1 MVKYTHLKE
10 RKKKNMD
17 KIRIIFYVL
26 LVTAAF
32 SASADITT
40 VYLKDSANYNAG
52 GFAGGTWTDADGNIV
67 AITD

>member
-40 VYLKDSANYNAG
+40 VYL
-52 GFAGGTWTDADGNIV
+52 
-67 AITD
+67 